1 MIERLNNRVEPETMD
16 EKMKD
21 ELSSWRANLQNELS
35 SLEQQL
41 ASIRTGI
48 LDKQSKI
55 EAIDKLLGDV
65 PAHDAVGEENGAPQ
79 NEAEESGAA
88 HFTHVKVYWPYIL
101 EVLVDFGGRG
111 RRQKVIDT
119 VGERMGDILTPADKA
134 FLPDS
139 DIIRWRNRVAWQASN
154 MRKLG
159 FISKESQRGIWEITP
174 KGRNWLD
181 TNKR

>member
-1 MIERLNNRVEPETMD
+1 MIKCFNDDVEPETMD

-21 ELSSWRANLQNELS
+21 ELSSWRTDLQNELS
-35 SLEQQL
+35 LLEQQL
-41 ASIRTGI
+41 ASIRSGI

-65 PAHDAVGEENGAPQ
+65 PTDYAVVEENDEPQ
-79 NEAEESGAA
+79 NEAEESGTA

-119 VGERMGDILTPADKA
+119 VGERMKDILTSADKA
-134 FLPDS
+134 LLPDS
-139 DIIRWRNRVAWQASN
+139 DIVRWRNRVAWQASN

-159 FISKESQRGIWEITP
+159 FISKDSPRGIWEITP